1 MSKSWI
7 TTRFTNPVNDSIT
20 GKYIQIKKFSQD
32 DSMTILNALKNKDN
46 SVYFQ
51 DTTGNIKVNST
62 QFINPLLSKP
72 WDNTVSLSSYK
83 ISLNPESN
91 YIFSKPHG
99 AWALYYKTNNILYM
113 LYNPIPRPEWS
124 QKYINFNY
132 TDDIYEETVKV
143 CTDTK
148 SEDPVCGC
156 ISLVSEGD
164 TEFCMDQL
172 FAGGDSRLR
181 KIIKYNTINAGYG
194 VESGPGSGTWNSI
207 SNLCHCKNNTK
218 CSNSHP
224 FEKTHLIN
232 NRCPENLQISI
243 CAANINAGGNIT
255 QTSPT
260 SFNQSCTNISGG
272 ADPTKPT
279 PQTATGPSDNSGTS
293 GPSAPSGPSGATGAS
308 GQYTNSELS
317 PVSTIKKIIYI
328 GGGLVIIALIAYGLY
343 SFLFSSEKPTKSIV
357 NTPIIE
363 ELKPPVIETVKPPV
377 IETVKPPVIETVKP
391 PVIETVKPPVIETV
405 KPPVIETVKSPVIET
420 VKPPVIEPLKAPLIE
435 TVKPAVITPANAP
448 IIEPVK
454 AAFKASFRFKRR

>member
-7 TTRFTNPVNDSIT
+7 TNRFTNPVNDSIT
-20 GKYIQIKKFSQD
+20 GKYIQIKKFSQE
-32 DSMTILNALKNKDN
+32 DSITILNALKNKEQDE

-51 DTTGNIKVNST
+51 DTTGNIRVNST
-62 QFINPLLSKP
+62 QFINPLLTKP
-72 WDNTVSLSSYK
+72 WDNSVPLSSYK

-91 YIFSKPHG
+91 YIFSKPNG
-99 AWALYYKTNNILYM
+99 FWALYHKNNGSLYM

-132 TDDIYEETVKV
+132 TKDIYKSTVDV

-156 ISLVSEGD
+156 INLVSEGD

-172 FAGGDSRLR
+172 VAGGDSRLR

-194 VESGPGSGTWNSI
+194 VESGPGTGTWESI
-207 SNLCHCKNNTK
+207 SGLCHCQNKTK

-232 NRCPENLQISI
+232 NKCPENLQIAI

-272 ADPTKPT
+272 AAKPSTPSSSTPDTTPSNSSSDTPPPGTK
-279 PQTATGPSDNSGTS
+279 GNSGE
-293 GPSAPSGPSGATGAS
+293 
-308 GQYTNSELS
+308 YTNAELTPLS
-317 PVSTIKKIIYI
+317 PIKKILYI
-328 GGGLVIIALIAYGLY
+328 GGGILIIALIGYLLY
-343 SFLFSSEKPTKSIV
+343 SVLFSSENPNNSI
-357 NTPIIE
+357 IK
-363 ELKPPVIETVKPPV
+363 LPVTETVK
-377 IETVKPPVIETVKP
+377 I
-391 PVIETVKPPVIETV
+391 
-405 KPPVIETVKSPVIET
+405 PVIET
-420 VKPPVIEPLKAPLIE
+420 VKPPVIEPI
-435 TVKPAVITPANAP
+435 
-448 IIEPVK
+448 K